1 MGKRINMIGVQ
12 CNNWEVISEGPKPTE
27 LKNKSSV
34 WWNCKCLKC
43 GRIKSFNGS
52 EIRLNRIG
60 ECHCDY
66 QYARQKSDK
75 KFLKVDNSNSN
86 KIIDE
91 TNNTYGKL
99 TVKSFAYTKDNK
111 AYWNCQCDCG
121 NETIVC
127 GNHLRTGRIK
137 SCGCVVSFKEQ
148 EIEQLL
154 KQHNISFQREYSFN
168 DLVDKG
174 RLRFDFAIFQNN
186 KLYGLI
192 EYQGRQ
198 HSEPAHSFN
207 QNGLLQQH
215 DKMKAEYCQKHN
227 IPLLL
232 LDKNSNLEQDILNWI
247 QQQA

>member
-12 CNNWEVISEGPKPTE
+12 CNNWEVISEGPKPIE

-66 QYARQKSDK
+66 QYARQKSNK
-75 KFLKVDNSNSN
+75 RFVKVDGSNSN

-99 TVKSFAYTKDNK
+99 TVKSFAYTKDSK

-121 NETIVC
+121 NITVVC

-137 SCGCVVSFKEQ
+137 SCGCVVSYKEQ
-148 EIEQLL
+148 EIEQIL
-154 KQHNISFQREYSFN
+154 KQYNIPFKREYSFN

-174 RLRFDFAIFQNN
+174 QLRFDFAIFQNN

>member
-1 MGKRINMIGVQ
+1 MGKKIDMIGVR
-12 CNNWEVISEGPKPTE
+12 CNNWEVISEGSKPVK

-43 GRIKSFNGS
+43 GRIKSFNGA
-52 EIRLNRIG
+52 EIRLGRIG

-66 QYARQKSDK
+66 QYAKSYYK
-75 KFLKVDNSNSN
+75 KDSSLYYQTENSLSN
-86 KIIDE
+86 KIKNEIG
-91 TNNTYGKL
+91 NQYGKL
-99 TVKSFAYTKDNK
+99 TVKSFAYTKDSK

-121 NETIVC
+121 NITVVC

-137 SCGCVVSFKEQ
+137 SCGCIVSYKEQ
-148 EIEQLL
+148 EIEQIL
-154 KQHNISFQREYSFN
+154 KQYNISFKREYSFN
-168 DLVDKG
+168 DLVDNG

-198 HSEPAHSFN
+198 HSESPNQFN
-207 QNGLLQQH
+207 HYGLLQKH
-215 DKMKAEYCQKHN
+215 DKMKLEYCQKHN
-227 IPLLL
+227 IPLLF

-247 QQQA
+247 